1 MRSILLISIFLLNL
15 IYAKGLEK
23 VSIQFNWKY
32 QFEFAGFIAAKE
44 KGFYED
50 ENLEVEFK
58 EYNLQTDIVYD
69 VLNQKSTF
77 GISNSNIVLDDNKV
91 ASIVLLATYLQKS
104 PLVLVTQANIK
115 HPRQLLSKRIMGG
128 KDELKYSSVALLFS
142 HFGINSQNSSFVNH
156 NFDLNDF
163 IEGRVDAMT
172 SFRSNQLYELD
183 KRGVS
188 YNIIDPIDYG
198 FLVSAINLYASK
210 KELVENK
217 DRTLKFIKATNKGW
231 KYALE
236 NSDEIV
242 DILISKYKVEKSKE
256 LLLYEAKIIKELV
269 MSDLYP
275 IGKVSSDLSKRLL
288 KQLIYSNA
296 IDANQKIEPM
306 FFEDIFEEDFTNFNL
321 TKDQKKYLEDKKVIK
336 LCVDPD
342 WYPIEYVKNKKLY
355 GFTSDIIK
363 LFEEKIQTKIELLLT
378 KDWSDSLKA
387 SKNRDCDVISGISS
401 NFEREKFLNFTQEI
415 LSLPILM
422 ATHKNKPFIQN
433 LSLIKDI
440 KVGIIKGHFA
450 VENLKKRFPNINL
463 VEISSL
469 GVGLKMVER
478 EELYGFIDNSLVL
491 SSSIQ
496 KEFVNSLKIGFRFD
510 FLDQISFGVRS
521 DEPILNE
528 IFNNLVND
536 LDEEKKQQFLNNW
549 TKIVEQVGIF
559 THKDIVIFSIAITLF
574 LISLAFYQMK
584 LRKLN
589 TELKKISSTDKLT
602 GLSNRFEID
611 KKLTLEKEKIDRKSD
626 YRCSLILIDVDYFKK
641 INDTF
646 GHLLGDEI
654 LKEISILLLNSFRK
668 IDIVGRWGGE
678 EFMVILPFTTKE
690 EAINLAENL
699 RLSVLNHKFSL
710 KTNDPITI
718 SLGVGELSNNRTIE
732 NTLCKAD
739 EALYLAKN
747 SGRNRVEISK

>member
-1 MRSILLISIFLLNL
+1 
-15 IYAKGLEK
+15 
-23 VSIQFNWKY
+23 
-32 QFEFAGFIAAKE
+32 
-44 KGFYED
+44 
-50 ENLEVEFK
+50 
-58 EYNLQTDIVYD
+58 
-69 VLNQKSTF
+69 
-77 GISNSNIVLDDNKV
+77 
-91 ASIVLLATYLQKS
+91 
-104 PLVLVTQANIK
+104 
-115 HPRQLLSKRIMGG
+115 
-128 KDELKYSSVALLFS
+128 
-142 HFGINSQNSSFVNH
+142 
-156 NFDLNDF
+156 
-163 IEGRVDAMT
+163 
-172 SFRSNQLYELD
+172 
-183 KRGVS
+183 
-188 YNIIDPIDYG
+188 
-198 FLVSAINLYASK
+198 
-210 KELVENK
+210 
-217 DRTLKFIKATNKGW
+217 
-231 KYALE
+231 
-236 NSDEIV
+236 
-242 DILISKYKVEKSKE
+242 
-256 LLLYEAKIIKELV
+256 
-269 MSDLYP
+269 
-275 IGKVSSDLSKRLL
+275 
-288 KQLIYSNA
+288 
-296 IDANQKIEPM
+296 
-306 FFEDIFEEDFTNFNL
+306 
-321 TKDQKKYLEDKKVIK
+321 
-336 LCVDPD
+336 
-342 WYPIEYVKNKKLY
+342 
-355 GFTSDIIK
+355 
-363 LFEEKIQTKIELLLT
+363 
-378 KDWSDSLKA
+378 
-387 SKNRDCDVISGISS
+387 
-401 NFEREKFLNFTQEI
+401 
-415 LSLPILM
+415 
-422 ATHKNKPFIQN
+422 
-433 LSLIKDI
+433 
-440 KVGIIKGHFA
+440 
-450 VENLKKRFPNINL
+450 
-463 VEISSL
+463 
-469 GVGLKMVER
+469 MVER

-536 LDEEKKQQFLNNW
+536 LDEEKKQQFLNHW

-559 THKDIVIFSIAITLF
+559 THKDIIIFSIAITLF

-654 LKEISILLLNSFRK
+654 LKEISILLINSFRK

-678 EFMVILPFTTKE
+678 EFIVILPFTTKE

-710 KTNDPITI
+710 KTNNPITI